1 MAQYREKQLQNGLS
15 EEMIRREIVVLSH
28 VFELATPNHK
38 DQGHDCFTIPNIFL
52 HPILLIPDLF

>member
-1 MAQYREKQLQNGLS
+1 
-15 EEMIRREIVVLSH
+15 MIRREIVVLSH